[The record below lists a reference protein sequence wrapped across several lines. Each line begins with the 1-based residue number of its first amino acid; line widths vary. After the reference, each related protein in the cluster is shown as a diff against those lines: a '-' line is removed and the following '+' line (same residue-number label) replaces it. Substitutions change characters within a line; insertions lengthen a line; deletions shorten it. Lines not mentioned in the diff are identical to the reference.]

1 MNAVC
6 SPRGAAT
13 TAKEAA
19 ELNSNAN
26 IRAPSDGGSSVDDDD
41 EFSVTE
47 TTAIILATSD
57 DDEDDEDGRKVS
69 YLNPRD

>member
-1 MNAVC
+1 MNATF
-6 SPRGAAT
+6 SPRDPAT
-13 TAKEAA
+13 NAKEAA

-26 IRAPSDGGSSVDDDD
+26 IRAPSDGSSVDDED
-41 EFSVTE
+41 EFSVME

-57 DDEDDEDGRKVS
+57 DDDDDEDGRKVS